1 MPTIEEKHKKF
12 LELAQP
18 RTNKVL
24 DAIRVL
30 SNCSSRVNYEY
41 SQEEV
46 DRIFDAI
53 QNELNNARSKFAPKK
68 SKETN
73 NVSFD

>member
-53 QNELNNARSKFAPKK
+53 QNELNNARAKFAPKK

-73 NVSFD
+73 NFSFD

>member
-53 QNELNNARSKFAPKK
+53 QNELDNARAKFAPKK
-68 SKETN
+68 SKEAN
-73 NVSFD
+73 NFSFD